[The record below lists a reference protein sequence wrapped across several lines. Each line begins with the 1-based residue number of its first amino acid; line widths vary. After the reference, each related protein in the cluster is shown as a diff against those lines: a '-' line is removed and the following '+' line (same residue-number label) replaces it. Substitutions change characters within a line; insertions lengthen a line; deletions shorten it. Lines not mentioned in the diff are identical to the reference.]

1 MWTMRDVTV
10 SELDRLDADAIVA
23 IHAALMAHEGD
34 DVAGSW
40 RGEQV
45 WMSVRDEH
53 RVDIYDTGTFER
65 VASLPADKPSGI
77 FFTSRAHR
85 IAQ

>member
-1 MWTMRDVTV
+1 MEFTP
-10 SELDRLDADAIVA
+10 
-23 IHAALMAHEGD
+23 
-34 DVAGSW
+34 

-45 WMSVRDEH
+45 WLSVRDED
-53 RVDIYDTGTFER
+53 RVDVYDTDTIER

-85 IAQ
+85 IGQ